1 MFRGILLLMQKIILW
16 LEFLMIMFVKFFFII
31 IFISITVVLLAQ
43 LNSDFGSLFYIL
55 IYSPTNFYVLV
66 FFLLFI
72 FKIIL
77 FIAAY
82 FSIKNILIFIKTKG
96 RENISRIIISI
107 IYLILLII
115 FILYINKII

>member
-1 MFRGILLLMQKIILW
+1 MQKIILW

-55 IYSPTNFYVLV
+55 IYSPTNFYVLI

-82 FSIKNILIFIKTKG
+82 FSIKNILIFIKTKK
-96 RENISRIIISI
+96 RENISRIIINV

-115 FILYINKII
+115 SILYINKII

>member
-1 MFRGILLLMQKIILW
+1 MFRRILLLMQKIILW
-16 LEFLMIMFVKFFFII
+16 LEFLMLIFIKFFFTI
-31 IFISITVVLLAQ
+31 IFISIIVVLSAQ
-43 LNSDFGSLFYIL
+43 LNSNFGSLFYIL
-55 IYSPTNFYVLV
+55 IYNPTNFYVLI

-82 FSIKNILIFIKTKG
+82 FSIKNILIFIKTKK
-96 RENISRIIISI
+96 RENISRIIINV

-115 FILYINKII
+115 SILYINKII

>member
-82 FSIKNILIFIKTKG
+82 FSIKNILIFIKTKE

>member
-1 MFRGILLLMQKIILW
+1 MFRRILLLMQKIILW
-16 LEFLMIMFVKFFFII
+16 LEFLMLIFIKFFFTI
-31 IFISITVVLLAQ
+31 IFISIIVVLSAQ
-43 LNSDFGSLFYIL
+43 LNSNFGSLFYIL
-55 IYSPTNFYVLV
+55 IYNPTNFYVLI

>member
-1 MFRGILLLMQKIILW
+1 MLIFI
-16 LEFLMIMFVKFFFII
+16 KFFFTI
-31 IFISITVVLLAQ
+31 IFISIIVVLSAQ
-43 LNSDFGSLFYIL
+43 LNSNFGSLFYIL
-55 IYSPTNFYVLV
+55 IYNPTNFYVLI

-115 FILYINKII
+115 SILYINKII

>member
-1 MFRGILLLMQKIILW
+1 MLIFI
-16 LEFLMIMFVKFFFII
+16 KFFFTI
-31 IFISITVVLLAQ
+31 IFISIIVVLSAQ
-43 LNSDFGSLFYIL
+43 LNSNFGSLFYIL

-66 FFLLFI
+66 FFFLFI

-82 FSIKNILIFIKTKG
+82 FSIKNILIFIKTKK
-96 RENISRIIISI
+96 RENISRIIINV

-115 FILYINKII
+115 SILYINKII